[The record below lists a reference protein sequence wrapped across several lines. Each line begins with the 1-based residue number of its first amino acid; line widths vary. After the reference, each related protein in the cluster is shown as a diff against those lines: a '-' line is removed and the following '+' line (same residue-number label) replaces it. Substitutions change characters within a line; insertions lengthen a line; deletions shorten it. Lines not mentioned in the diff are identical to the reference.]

1 MPSSSSWWSSSSPSL
16 NQNRSLG
23 ACRIGP
29 KGGVLPATVWRKAKR
44 CHGDRAAK
52 ENLFFIVTKATE
64 RRGTFA
70 GGGGGR
76 QVDHTKKSEMMMRR
90 DKGEE
95 KSEVQRCEFCC
106 GRRPSQAWAG
116 PASATWENLFHR
128 SPSCS
133 FFFFSFLFFIWV
145 SELRLQNTYCER
157 FDNFWT
163 ALPLGLH

>member
-1 MPSSSSWWSSSSPSL
+1 MSSSSSWWSSSSPSL

-52 ENLFFIVTKATE
+52 ENLFLLLLRQLRDGEHLRGGEGVDRWIIRRRVKWWWEGIKEGRSLRCRGVSSAVGVVPARPGPDQPRLRGRIFSTE
-64 RRGTFA
+64 A
-70 GGGGGR
+70 
-76 QVDHTKKSEMMMRR
+76 
-90 DKGEE
+90 
-95 KSEVQRCEFCC
+95 
-106 GRRPSQAWAG
+106 
-116 PASATWENLFHR
+116 PAVV
-128 SPSCS
+128 
-133 FFFFSFLFFIWV
+133 FFFSFLFFIWV

>member
-1 MPSSSSWWSSSSPSL
+1 MSSSSSWWSSSSPSL

-52 ENLFFIVTKATE
+52 ENLFLLLLRQLRDGE
-64 RRGTFA
+64 HLR

-133 FFFFSFLFFIWV
+133 FFFFLFFFYMSFWIAT
-145 SELRLQNTYCER
+145 SEHLLRA
-157 FDNFWT
+157 FW
-163 ALPLGLH
+163 